1 MNDQRYDTLIIGAG
15 SAGLAAGRML
25 HDAGQNILILEAR
38 DRIGGRIWTD
48 ETFTDFPLE
57 LGAEFIHGENVV
69 THNLLRQA
77 GLNTIPVNR
86 MGKLRWAIYRLP
98 ALPLDAIPAQLRAT
112 IVGLQTHYQL
122 LARQSPDPDLSLGDY
137 LRGRGWDDEAL
148 KIADVLLAQTCCAPL
163 DSLSC
168 ADLIREMKVDH
179 AGQQEFRIREGYSAL
194 LKWYSRDLPIQLK
207 TAARDIKWDQNGVT
221 VITTTEDYRARR
233 CILAV
238 PVSILTL
245 RIIRFD
251 PPLQQDK
258 QEAIAAFKT
267 EPATKLIYR
276 FPQPFW
282 DPELTYMAHPGLAT
296 RWWTPGYGRGGAAVI
311 ACFVTAQP
319 ARILD
324 ELPEEQ
330 ALTWG
335 LTELNSLLEMRENDL
350 RKACLEARRVS
361 WAKDAYARGG
371 YAHVTPGHARIR
383 PVLARPEGN
392 VLFFAGEATAY
403 DSNPQTVHGALESG
417 WRAAQECLGV

>member
-1 MNDQRYDTLIIGAG
+1 MTEHVYDTLIIGAG
-15 SAGLAAGRML
+15 AAGLAAGRML
-25 HDAGQNILILEAR
+25 HDAGQDILILEAR

-48 ETFTDFPLE
+48 ESFTDFPLE
-57 LGAEFIHGENVV
+57 LGAEFIHGEKAA
-69 THNLLRQA
+69 THDLLRQA
-77 GLNTIPVNR
+77 GLNTIPVDR
-86 MGKLRWAIYRLP
+86 YGKLRWAIYRLP
-98 ALPLDAIPAQLRAT
+98 ALPLDSIPPQLRAT

-122 LARQSPDPDLSLGDY
+122 LVKQSPDPDVSLAEY
-137 LRGRGWDDEAL
+137 LRGRGWDEDAL

-168 ADLIREMKVDH
+168 ADLIREMKADH
-179 AGQQEFRIREGYSAL
+179 AGKQEFRIREGYDAL
-194 LKWYSRDLPIQLK
+194 LRWYSRDLPIQMK
-207 TAARDIKWDQNGVT
+207 VAARDIKWDQNGVT
-221 VITTTEDYRARR
+221 VITTTDDFRARR

-245 RIIRFD
+245 RIIRFE
-251 PPLQQDK
+251 PVLPKDK
-258 QEAIAAFKT
+258 TEAIAAFKT

-282 DPELTYMAHPGLAT
+282 DAELTYMAHPGLAT
-296 RWWTPGYGRGGAAVI
+296 RWWTPGYGRDGAAVI
-311 ACFVTAQP
+311 SCYVTAQQ

-335 LTELNSLLEMRENDL
+335 LTELNNLLEVRETDL
-350 RKACLEARRVS
+350 RKACLEARRIS
-361 WAKDAYARGG
+361 WGKDAYARGG
-371 YAHVTPGHARIR
+371 YAHVSPGQARIR
-383 PVLARPEGN
+383 PLLARPEGN

-417 WRAAQECLGV
+417 WRAAGECMR